1 MSVARA
7 KPAWLLCLPYCAL
20 IAMFLLAPVLGL
32 VQVSFRTVSPTAM
45 TGGASTLANYGR
57 LADSFYLGILWHT
70 VRLALFA
77 TMIATILAYPVAY
90 VVARS
95 TGGVRMF
102 VSFLFTVPLM
112 TSVVVKTFGWYIIL
126 ARGGPASAV
135 ASWLG
140 FPTTSLLGNDIAVLI
155 GLAEFSLPFMV
166 FTLSASIERIPR
178 NLEEAAGNLGA
189 GRLMTFLLVIV
200 PLSRAG
206 LLSGFLLCFGISSSA
221 YVVPA
226 VLGSQSARMVAQQ
239 IYDDVLVGFNWP
251 GAAALSVT
259 LLVLLGTVLFGA
271 LSIGRRE
278 QRAS

>member
-1 MSVARA
+1 MSVERAR
-7 KPAWLLCLPYCAL
+7 PAWLLCLPNCAL
-20 IAMFLLAPVLGL
+20 IAIFLVAPVLGL
-32 VQVSFRTVSPTAM
+32 VQVSFRSVSPTAM
-45 TGGASTLANYGR
+45 TGGGATLANYGR
-57 LADSFYLGILWHT
+57 LADWFYVGILWHT

-95 TGGVRMF
+95 TGGVRML

-126 ARGGPASAV
+126 SRGGPASAV

-140 FPTTSLLGNDIAVLI
+140 FPATSLLGNDIAVLI

-178 NLEEAAGNLGA
+178 DLEEAAGNLGA
-189 GRLMTFLLVIV
+189 GLLMTFLLVIV

-251 GAAALSVT
+251 GAAALSVI
-259 LLVLLGTVLFGA
+259 LLVLLGIVLFGA

-278 QRAS
+278 RAA